1 MSESPKIITSY
12 CTNGLIKILKKR
24 LPFSVKVDEDITK
37 DHPEWKEYFALNWD
51 PFTDFPD
58 DLLKDSKVILFFF
71 NLSNKDSVA
80 LLKDF
85 QNFLKKKE
93 GVLKTCGVLYI
104 IAQLAEGASSLIEDS
119 QAADIAKKCNC
130 KFEKIKDYN
139 EIDPIFNKAVRE
151 TLSK

>member
-1 MSESPKIITSY
+1 MSESPKIIISY
-12 CTNGLIKILKKR
+12 CTNGLIKIFKKR
-24 LPFSVKVDEDITK
+24 LPFSVKVDEEITK
-37 DHPEWKEYFALNWD
+37 AHPEWKEYFSLNWD

-58 DLLKDSKVILFFF
+58 DLIKDSKVILFFF
-71 NLSNKDSVA
+71 NLSNKNSVY

-104 IAQLAEGASSLIEDS
+104 IAQLVEGQTSLIEDS

-130 KFEKIKDYN
+130 KFEKIKNYN
-139 EIDPIFNKAVRE
+139 EIDSIFNKAVRE

>member
-12 CTNGLIKILKKR
+12 CTNGLIKIFKKR
-24 LPFSVKVDEDITK
+24 LPFSVKVDEEITK
-37 DHPEWKEYFALNWD
+37 AHPEWKEYFALNWD

-58 DLLKDSKVILFFF
+58 DLVKDSKIILFFF
-71 NLSNKDSVA
+71 NLSNKDSVD

-85 QNFLKKKE
+85 QNFLKNKE
-93 GVLKTCGVLYI
+93 EVLKTCGVLYI
-104 IAQLAEGASSLIEDS
+104 IAQLAEGASSLIGDS
-119 QAADIAKKCNC
+119 QASDIAKKCNC

-139 EIDPIFNKAVRE
+139 EIDSIFNKAVRE

>member
-1 MSESPKIITSY
+1 MSESPKVITSY

-139 EIDPIFNKAVRE
+139 EIDSIFNKAVRE

>member
-1 MSESPKIITSY
+1 M
-12 CTNGLIKILKKR
+12 
-24 LPFSVKVDEDITK
+24 KVDEDITK

-58 DLLKDSKVILFFF
+58 DLIKDSKIILFFF
-71 NLSNKDSVA
+71 NLSNKDSVD

-85 QNFLKKKE
+85 QNFLKNKE
-93 GVLKTCGVLYI
+93 EVLKTCGVLYI
-104 IAQLAEGASSLIEDS
+104 IAQLAEGASSLIGDS
-119 QAADIAKKCNC
+119 QASDIAKKCNC

-139 EIDPIFNKAVRE
+139 EIDSIFNKAVRE